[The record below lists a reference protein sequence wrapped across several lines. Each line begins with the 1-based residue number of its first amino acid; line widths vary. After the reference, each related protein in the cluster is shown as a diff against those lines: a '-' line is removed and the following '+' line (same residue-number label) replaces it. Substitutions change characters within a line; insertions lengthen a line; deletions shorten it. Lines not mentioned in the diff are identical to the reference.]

1 MNGWN
6 ESDYVKEL
14 RRKELEKIEREERLC
29 NFRQKFK
36 KQIEDGL
43 TEQKFKQSYHSE
55 DDLKLFRQVKQEV
68 EWEEKQGAAFLFGFQ
83 NPSAVNGMKNNKLD

>member
-1 MNGWN
+1 MASAYV
-6 ESDYVKEL
+6 ESL
-14 RRKELEKIEREERLC
+14 RKRELEKIDQEEKLQ
-29 NFRQKFK
+29 NFRQTYK

-55 DDLKLFRQVKQEV
+55 DDLKLFRQVKEEV

-83 NPSAVNGMKNNKLD
+83 NPYNWRDTINKTKKED